1 MTADAQPLAAEF
13 EDAEVA
19 RCYRFRAPYPD
30 ALHHRLVTLAAG
42 DERLLDLG
50 CGPGKLA
57 RALAGRFKEVDA
69 VDPSGAMLAEGQRL
83 DAGRHPHIRWIED
96 RAEEASFS
104 GPYDLVVA
112 GASIHWMRH
121 ELVMPKLAGALKSGA
136 PLALV
141 SGDGPAEAD
150 WLDASRAVIPRW
162 IERNGRRWGDETHRA
177 LMTAH
182 APWLDEEGS
191 ETFQTEVRQSV
202 DDLIAG
208 EHSRATWARA
218 RMGPIA
224 AELFD
229 NELREALEPAALN
242 GEVSYVARVTLT
254 WGRPLASPMPRSDR
268 IR

>member
-1 MTADAQPLAAEF
+1 MHSLWQLNLRTRKSPAATASARHIPTRCTIGWSPWPLATSAYSIWDVVPVNLREPWL
-13 EDAEVA
+13 AGS
-19 RCYRFRAPYPD
+19 RRWTLLILQGPCWRRASASMPD
-30 ALHHRLVTLAAG
+30 ATPTFGGLRTGLKRRRSPVPT
-42 DERLLDLG
+42 
-50 CGPGKLA
+50 
-57 RALAGRFKEVDA
+57 
-69 VDPSGAMLAEGQRL
+69 
-83 DAGRHPHIRWIED
+83 
-96 RAEEASFS
+96 
-104 GPYDLVVA
+104 
-112 GASIHWMRH
+112 IHWMRH

-150 WLDASRAVIPRW
+150 WLDAYRAVITRW